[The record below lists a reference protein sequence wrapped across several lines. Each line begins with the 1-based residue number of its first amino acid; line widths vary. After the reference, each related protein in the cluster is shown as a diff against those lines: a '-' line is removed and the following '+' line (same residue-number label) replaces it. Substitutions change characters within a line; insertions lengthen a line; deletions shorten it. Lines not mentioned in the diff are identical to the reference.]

1 MKSIIITLIFIGI
14 TTWLYVDTNASL
26 DRLKVATIELKTQVT
41 HWVNEYE
48 RLIGAYEQLNEL
60 YTRSQSKVA
69 TLGREVA
76 YLKRE
81 VMDFSDKTQR
91 LEQQAV
97 IMKDSHE
104 RQIQSYK
111 KATEEAKFNFYYVP
125 MDQRYGVND
134 LQDYLQRWKWKEGA
148 FVEHKFDCSQ
158 MSAHIEWKLENE
170 GFNTVIAAGD
180 SPTGDG
186 RHAWLLVETTEGKYT
201 PVEATS
207 YSIVNRSN
215 PYFKKYYVYEHQFE
229 TIHDALRYS
238 RTEFTWW

>member
-111 KATEEAKFNFYYVP
+111 KATEVDP
-125 MDQRYGVND
+125 IVR
-134 LQDYLQRWKWKEGA
+134 
-148 FVEHKFDCSQ
+148 
-158 MSAHIEWKLENE
+158 
-170 GFNTVIAAGD
+170 
-180 SPTGDG
+180 TG
-186 RHAWLLVETTEGKYT
+186 
-201 PVEATS
+201 
-207 YSIVNRSN
+207 
-215 PYFKKYYVYEHQFE
+215 
-229 TIHDALRYS
+229 
-238 RTEFTWW
+238 